1 MTRLL
6 VIIGACAAIA
16 CTQADG
22 AADSDQAKPAA
33 QSAAKQ
39 TPQGR
44 SANADAQALAEFNQ
58 RVKQYA
64 ELHKRIEAT
73 LPYLPKETN
82 PTVIDQHE
90 RALEKLLKAE
100 RKNARPGDIIT
111 ADTKRV
117 FRQILARVFSGA
129 DGRELKAAILDEN
142 PGKIALTVNSRYPDQ
157 VPLSTVPP
165 QVLATLPRLP
175 PELEYRFIG
184 ERMILL
190 DVHAHTIADY
200 MDNAFPS

>member
-1 MTRLL
+1 MIRL
-6 VIIGACAAIA
+6 VAAVGACICMA
-16 CTQADG
+16 CMQADG
-22 AADSDQAKPAA
+22 EGSAAQKALAQKPAT
-33 QSAAKQ
+33 Q
-39 TPQGR
+39 TPSGQP
-44 SANADAQALAEFNQ
+44 ANRDAQALAEFNK
-58 RVKQYA
+58 RVSEYA
-64 ELHKRIEAT
+64 ELHKRVEAT
-73 LPYLPKETN
+73 LPDLPKETN
-82 PTVIDQHE
+82 PGVIDKHE
-90 RALEKLLKAE
+90 RALEQLLRAE

-111 ADTKRV
+111 PDTKRV

-129 DGRELKAAILDEN
+129 QGRELKAAILDEN

-165 QVLATLPRLP
+165 QVLATLPKLP